1 MKKIP
6 VIILSGFL
14 GSGKTTLFRNLLAQS
29 KKIHIPIS
37 GVVNDMSELDI
48 DGEILGNTTAVE
60 ENDKILISIH
70 ACLLSSDK
78 GIKKLD
84 QAMTHLCARKETKM
98 IIIETSGSCH
108 PLPLVEY
115 FQKQNQAK
123 LTGMFNLVDSL
134 MLAQDFDNATTLI
147 PTMQSNLASGK
158 RDTVNLLVEQIMFSS
173 HIFLTKCD
181 RIEKERLS
189 LVGSAISSI
198 NPFAAVHDIQFGRV
212 DLKSLFELQE
222 YDYFKVAK
230 LIEELKPILASE
242 TKNERPYDLATCIIK
257 DERPFHPRRL
267 WDVCHKFL
275 DKKIYRSKGFFWLA
289 SRDKY
294 SILWNQAA
302 GGINLEIIG
311 LWRSTIIAAKNHGI
325 SETEIDVLKEMISK
339 ENSQF
344 GDRRCDLT
352 VIGDKSHVN
361 LFTDALKSCFL
372 SNEEIELWH
381 SGHTFEDP
389 WPKKMVRFTN

>member
-70 ACLLSSDK
+70 ACLLNSDK

-115 FQKQNQAK
+115 FQKQNQVK
-123 LTGMFNLVDSL
+123 LTGIFNLVDSL

-230 LIEELKPILASE
+230 LIEELKPILAS
-242 TKNERPYDLATCIIK
+242 
-257 DERPFHPRRL
+257 
-267 WDVCHKFL
+267 
-275 DKKIYRSKGFFWLA
+275 
-289 SRDKY
+289 
-294 SILWNQAA
+294 
-302 GGINLEIIG
+302 
-311 LWRSTIIAAKNHGI
+311 
-325 SETEIDVLKEMISK
+325 
-339 ENSQF
+339 
-344 GDRRCDLT
+344 
-352 VIGDKSHVN
+352 
-361 LFTDALKSCFL
+361 
-372 SNEEIELWH
+372 
-381 SGHTFEDP
+381 
-389 WPKKMVRFTN
+389 